1 MSLFILH
8 FFSLLRAAPTNWA
21 AEDVWMFPQQTLI
34 PVITVVSKPLG
45 KRATGVLIC
54 RQRWLEA
61 RLEQQEKYPQPCRR
75 TDLDHGTS
83 GCGERQRGIRADAKN
98 RSGANSDATRL
109 ACVTLVT

>member
-1 MSLFILH
+1 ML
-8 FFSLLRAAPTNWA
+8 
-21 AEDVWMFPQQTLI
+21 PQQTLI

-61 RLEQQEKYPQPCRR
+61 RLEQQEKNTHSPAGGLTWTMALAAVPKG
-75 TDLDHGTS
+75 DV
-83 GCGERQRGIRADAKN
+83 EIRADAEN

-109 ACVTLVT
+109 ACVTLVTLHCTAYR